1 LCAGSTFSRIILP
14 EEECGMAED
23 RKTHKTAVVLI
34 PSEAAWP
41 PIQAIRRRHDRG
53 FQRWMPHVTLL
64 YPFRPRREFEVAAA
78 HLARA
83 CQSIPAFELTLAA
96 FDFFEQRRES
106 YTLWLAPEPKEAL
119 IELQAALWEVF
130 PDCDEVRRFESG
142 FTPHLSVGQV
152 RGRQAMEDLVSARE
166 RTWAP
171 VRFRVSG
178 VSLIWRAD
186 PPDDVFRVGHT
197 IRLSSSVK
205 STTTTRGG
213 GL

>member
-1 LCAGSTFSRIILP
+1 LCADSTFDETVLS
-14 EEECGMAED
+14 EEGYGMAED

-34 PSEAAWP
+34 PPEAAWP

-53 FQRWMPHVTLL
+53 FQRWMPHITLL

-152 RGRQAMEDLVSARE
+152 RGRQAMEDLVSAWE

-171 VRFRVSG
+171 VRFRVSA

-197 IRLSSSVK
+197 IELSGRVN
-205 STTTTRGG
+205 
-213 GL
+213 